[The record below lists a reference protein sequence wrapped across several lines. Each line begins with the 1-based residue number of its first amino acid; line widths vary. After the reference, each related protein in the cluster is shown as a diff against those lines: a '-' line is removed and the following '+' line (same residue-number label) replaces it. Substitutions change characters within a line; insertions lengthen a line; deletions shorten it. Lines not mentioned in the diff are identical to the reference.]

1 MKDILPR
8 NSQFIVKKL
17 TSLEKLLQKAH
28 KCFVL
33 KSSQHFCVQE
43 YKLDLFRELLE
54 ENGCHLT
61 DSRNMYDLIP
71 FFEKHEFDI
80 IVNELK
86 GKDLSVIFDGTT
98 RLGEALD
105 IVLRF
110 VDDGWKINQRLVRLQ
125 MVAKSVNGEGKG
137 AYVSDIC

>member
-1 MKDILPR
+1 M
-8 NSQFIVKKL
+8 
-17 TSLEKLLQKAH
+17 
-28 KCFVL
+28 
-33 KSSQHFCVQE
+33 
-43 YKLDLFRELLE
+43 DLFRELLE
-54 ENGCHLT
+54 ENGYHLT

-98 RLGEALD
+98 RLGEALG

-110 VDDGWKINQRLVRLQ
+110 VDDGWKIIQRLVRLQ